1 MPGTT
6 PNVEVDTAVNEIDLV
21 SALPKQGSV
30 VGRRIKQ
37 VIREVGIWGECQ
49 SALSLRQLGGTCLL
63 DPGLRLVS
71 GGCQWA
77 LWTCEMKGSFYLS
90 HLTIQKQLTLDL
102 YVIFNRFI
110 YILQQKC
117 IVFTLY

>member
-6 PNVEVDTAVNEIDLV
+6 PNVEVDTVVNEIDLV

-49 SALSLRQLGGTCLL
+49 SALSLRQLGASASWTQAS
-63 DPGLRLVS
+63 GLCQEGAS
-71 GGCQWA
+71 GLCGPV
-77 LWTCEMKGSFYLS
+77 K
-90 HLTIQKQLTLDL
+90 
-102 YVIFNRFI
+102 
-110 YILQQKC
+110 
-117 IVFTLY
+117 

>member
-37 VIREVGIWGECQ
+37 VIREVGIWGECR
-49 SALSLRQLGGTCLL
+49 SALSLRQLGASASWTQAS
-63 DPGLRLVS
+63 GLCQEGAS
-71 GGCQWA
+71 GLCGPV
-77 LWTCEMKGSFYLS
+77 K
-90 HLTIQKQLTLDL
+90 
-102 YVIFNRFI
+102 
-110 YILQQKC
+110 
-117 IVFTLY
+117 

>member
-49 SALSLRQLGGTCLL
+49 SALSLRQLGASASWTQAS
-63 DPGLRLVS
+63 GLCQEGA
-71 GGCQWA
+71 GGLCGPV
-77 LWTCEMKGSFYLS
+77 K
-90 HLTIQKQLTLDL
+90 
-102 YVIFNRFI
+102 
-110 YILQQKC
+110 
-117 IVFTLY
+117 

>member
-49 SALSLRQLGGTCLL
+49 SALSLRQLGASASWTQAS
-63 DPGLRLVS
+63 GLCQEGAS
-71 GGCQWA
+71 GLCGP
-77 LWTCEMKGSFYLS
+77 
-90 HLTIQKQLTLDL
+90 
-102 YVIFNRFI
+102 VR
-110 YILQQKC
+110 
-117 IVFTLY
+117 